1 MVTTFASKVNKSART
16 NQILDDDEDANYES
30 LTNQLSK
37 INDQVY
43 DDIIYNKSKVEQTIL
58 KKILNIYLNKK

>member
-16 NQILDDDEDANYES
+16 NQILDDDEDDNYES